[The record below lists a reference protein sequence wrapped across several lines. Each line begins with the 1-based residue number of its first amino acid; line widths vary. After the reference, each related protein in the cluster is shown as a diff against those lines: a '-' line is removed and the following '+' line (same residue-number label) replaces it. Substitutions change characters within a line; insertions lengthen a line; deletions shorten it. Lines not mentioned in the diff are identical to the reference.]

1 VILQSYQVTTVHVGD
16 TGTLRSYVVTE
27 QDMVTLRSLT
37 EMAAYVRFW
46 SGSNAPHVVRQ
57 ATVDPVNSKIKYR
70 LRGDEYSTTGAS
82 FEQWVAFNPS
92 ADNGAI
98 GRGCFR
104 VSGPVIEREVLA

>member
-1 VILQSYQVTTVHVGD
+1 VILQAYQVRTVHVGD
-16 TGTLRSYVVTE
+16 VGTLISYVVTE
-27 QDMVTLRSLT
+27 EDMVTLRSLA

-70 LRGDEYSTTGAS
+70 LRGDEYPTVGAC

-98 GRGCFR
+98 GRGFFR
-104 VSGPVIEREVLA
+104 VSGPVIEREVLS